1 MLGDLVAER
10 VSVLR
15 GVGFNIIFKETER
28 RKLWK
33 DMSHGMSNAS
43 AGRLFRRATMQRS
56 LSGQSGFF

>member
-28 RKLWK
+28 RKL
-33 DMSHGMSNAS
+33 
-43 AGRLFRRATMQRS
+43 
-56 LSGQSGFF
+56 